1 MTKSSSLPPDVV
13 PTPPADHERPP
24 CTCITAPISRF
35 FRVIVVYSPFCN
47 GDPNHK
53 KRAVCDADP
62 VY

>member
-1 MTKSSSLPPDVV
+1 MTKFSELPPDGVI
-13 PTPPADHERPP
+13 PASDVERPP

-47 GDPNHK
+47 GDARHK
-53 KRAVCDADP
+53 EAATCDFEP